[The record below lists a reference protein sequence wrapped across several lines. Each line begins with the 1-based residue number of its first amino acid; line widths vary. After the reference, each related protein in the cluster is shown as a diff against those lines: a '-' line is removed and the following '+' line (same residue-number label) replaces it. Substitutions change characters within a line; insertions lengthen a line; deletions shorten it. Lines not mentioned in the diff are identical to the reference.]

1 MRILIGKPFENIND
15 RFLSLPN
22 FLGTA
27 LTQMS
32 DGCRD
37 IFTHPLDFRF

>member
-1 MRILIGKPFENIND
+1 
-15 RFLSLPN
+15 
-22 FLGTA
+22 LGTA